1 MIYIHIITIFPKFFN
16 EFLQTSIV
24 GIARKK
30 KLVTI
35 NIIDLR
41 DFTDDKHKSV
51 DSPPYGGG
59 PGMILKAIPL
69 MKAVNSIRSHHSASK
84 EKIKVI
90 LTSPKGKILNQ
101 AKSKELSK
109 EKNLV
114 IVCGHYG
121 GVDQRFIDKE
131 CDEEISIGDYILTG
145 GEIPAMVISDSLIRL
160 LPGTLGN
167 PHSNLYDSF
176 SEYNSGMLE
185 APLYTRPE
193 IIGDNKVPDILLS
206 GNHSEIQKW
215 RISKSLDITNSNRP
229 DLKI

>member
-1 MIYIHIITIFPKFFN
+1 
-16 EFLQTSIV
+16 
-24 GIARKK
+24 
-30 KLVTI
+30 
-35 NIIDLR
+35 
-41 DFTDDKHKSV
+41 
-51 DSPPYGGG
+51 
-59 PGMILKAIPL
+59 MILKAIPL

>member
-1 MIYIHIITIFPKFFN
+1 LTYIHIITIFPEFFN
-16 EFLQTSIV
+16 EFITTSIV
-24 GIARKK
+24 GIAREK

-35 NIIDLR
+35 NIINLR
-41 DFTDDKHKSV
+41 DFADDNHKSV

-69 MKAVNSIRSHHSASK
+69 IKAVNSVRSYHSESK
-84 EKIKVI
+84 DKIKVV
-90 LTSPKGKILNQ
+90 LTSPKGKVLNQ
-101 AKSKELSK
+101 KKSRELSN
-109 EKNLV
+109 EKILV

-121 GVDQRFIDKE
+121 GVDQRFIDRE

-167 PHSNLYDSF
+167 PDSNLYDSF

-193 IIGDNKVPDILLS
+193 IIGDNKVPEILLS
-206 GNHSEIQKW
+206 GNHSEIEKW
-215 RISKSLDITNSNRP
+215 RLSKSLDITKSNRP

>member
-1 MIYIHIITIFPKFFN
+1 MIYIHIITIFPELFN
-16 EFLQTSIV
+16 EFIETSIV

-30 KLVTI
+30 KLVTT
-35 NIIDLR
+35 NIINLR

-69 MKAVNSIRSHHSASK
+69 IKAVNSIRSYHSGSK
-84 EKIKVI
+84 VKVI

-101 AKSKELSK
+101 KKSRELSK
-109 EKNLV
+109 EKILV

-131 CDEEISIGDYILTG
+131 CDEEVSIGNYILTG

-167 PHSNLYDSF
+167 PDSNLYDSF

-193 IIGDNKVPDILLS
+193 IIEDNKVPDILLS
-206 GNHSEIQKW
+206 GNHNEIEKW
-215 RISKSLDITNSNRP
+215 RLSKSLDITKSNRP

>member
-1 MIYIHIITIFPKFFN
+1 MTYIHIITIFPEFFN
-16 EFLQTSIV
+16 EFITTSIV
-24 GIARKK
+24 GIAREK

-35 NIIDLR
+35 NIINLR
-41 DFTDDKHKSV
+41 DFADDNHKSV

-69 MKAVNSIRSHHSASK
+69 IKAVNSVRSYHSESK
-84 EKIKVI
+84 DKIKVV
-90 LTSPKGKILNQ
+90 LTSPKGKVLNQ
-101 AKSKELSK
+101 KKSRELSN
-109 EKNLV
+109 EKILV

-121 GVDQRFIDKE
+121 GVDQRFIDRE

-167 PHSNLYDSF
+167 PDSNLYDSF
-176 SEYNSGMLE
+176 SEYNSAMLE

-193 IIGDNKVPDILLS
+193 IIGDNKVPEILLS
-206 GNHSEIQKW
+206 GNHSEIEKW
-215 RISKSLDITNSNRP
+215 RLSKSLDITKSNRP